1 VVVKDE
7 FKRENDLKGIQIMT
21 TENHRITIKDVARE
35 AGVSHVTV
43 SYVLNKTPGRTIS
56 AATSERVAAAIRKLD
71 YHPYAPARSLR
82 SGKSKIVLVVWPYGV
97 VETGLSEFI
106 DALTSAV
113 TAIGFSLVTQI
124 GSPQEITNLAMNLS
138 PTVVIGLQLDY
149 DPAFR
154 ESLMCFNT
162 PLILAGNTG
171 QPEQGPML
179 QVEYLTRRDKRQ
191 IVFAATEK
199 SALHSLCEKRLNEVR
214 KACRAN
220 NLSEPIVVNIPE
232 SRVKARQI
240 LANLLTELPPPFG
253 ICAFNDDVAFPV
265 LAALADLNI
274 KVPEEVSVIG
284 HDNSK
289 IGEFC
294 CPALTSV
301 SLGSPDIFNGFI
313 ENIIT
318 VCQGG
323 TPAEDV
329 IPHPKV
335 IVRGS
340 A

>member
-1 VVVKDE
+1 MA
-7 FKRENDLKGIQIMT
+7 N
-21 TENHRITIKDVARE
+21 ENHRITIKDVARE

-56 AATSERVAAAIRKLD
+56 EATIERVEAAVRKLD
-71 YHPYAPARSLR
+71 YHLYAPARTLR

-97 VETGLSEFI
+97 VEAGLSEFI

-124 GSPQEITNLAMNLS
+124 GSPLESTNLAMNLS
-138 PTVVIGLQLDY
+138 PAVVIGLQLDS
-149 DPAFR
+149 DPSFN
-154 ESLMCFNT
+154 ESLKSFNA
-162 PLILAGNTG
+162 PLILVGNSG
-171 QPEQGPML
+171 QPELGPLL
-179 QVEYLTRRDKRQ
+179 QVEYLTRQNKRQ

-199 SALHSLCEKRLNEVR
+199 PALQSLCEKRLNEVR
-214 KACRAN
+214 KACRAT
-220 NLSEPIVVNIPE
+220 NLSEPIVINIPE

-240 LANLLTELPPPFG
+240 LANLLTELPLPLG

-265 LAALADLNI
+265 LAALADLNV

-294 CPALTSV
+294 YPALTSI
-301 SLGSPDIFNGFI
+301 SLGSPELFNGFI
-313 ENIIT
+313 GNIIA

-323 TPAEDV
+323 KPAGNI
-329 IPHPKV
+329 IPHPEV
-335 IVRGS
+335 IIRAS